1 MKRLTLFALAALA
14 TTITFTDAQAQGG
27 GPDGPPAI
35 DENADGIADGRA
47 RTHRGRGHRGARG
60 TGPVGEL
67 LGDLTDAQKAEL
79 QALRESLRESDVTR
93 EAAHASM
100 QEKLAEFGVELP
112 SIEEIQVEREAA
124 RTEHQAQREAVRNLV
139 EGLKAE
145 GATREEIREALTD
158 AGYEPAAR
166 GPRGRGGRGGRGD
179 RGPRGSTPPVDA
191 AEGDE

>member
-158 AGYEPAAR
+158 AGYEPPAR
-166 GPRGRGGRGGRGD
+166 GRRGRGA

>member
-1 MKRLTLFALAALA
+1 MKRLTLLALAALA
-14 TTITFTDAQAQGG
+14 TTITFTDARAQGG
-27 GPDGPPAI
+27 GANVPPAI

-60 TGPVGEL
+60 GGPVGEL

-112 SIEEIQVEREAA
+112 AIEQIQAEREAA
-124 RTEHQAQREAVRNLV
+124 RIENQAQHEAVRNLV

-145 GATREEIREALTD
+145 GATREEIREALTE
-158 AGYEPAAR
+158 AGYEKPAR
-166 GPRGRGGRGGRGD
+166 GQRGRGGRG
-179 RGPRGSTPPVDA
+179 PRGATPPVSA
-191 AEGDE
+191 PEGSE